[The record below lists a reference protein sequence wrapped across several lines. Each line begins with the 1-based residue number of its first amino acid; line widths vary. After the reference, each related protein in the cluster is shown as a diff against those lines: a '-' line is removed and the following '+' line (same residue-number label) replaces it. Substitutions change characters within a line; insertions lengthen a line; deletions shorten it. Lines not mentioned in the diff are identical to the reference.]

1 MATKPNKPATSKI
14 KIKATPVPM
23 PTIRSRGEQD
33 SGVKVR
39 KSPPKKGSTQ
49 KPKKA
54 PVKPQWEKTWT
65 PRTEK
70 SI

>member
-1 MATKPNKPATSKI
+1 VAIKPTKPAVSKI
-14 KIKATPVPM
+14 KIKSTPVPM
-23 PTIRSRGEQD
+23 PTVKSRGEQD

-54 PVKPQWEKTWT
+54 PAKPQWEKTWT

-70 SI
+70 NM

>member
-1 MATKPNKPATSKI
+1 MAKKPTKPAASKV
-14 KIKATPVPM
+14 KTRSTPVPM
-23 PTIRSRGEQD
+23 PTIKLEGDRPA
-33 SGVKVR
+33 GVKVG
-39 KSPPKKGSTQ
+39 KSKPKKNSKP

-70 SI
+70 SM

>member
-1 MATKPNKPATSKI
+1 
-14 KIKATPVPM
+14 M
-23 PTIRSRGEQD
+23 PTVKSRGEQD

-54 PVKPQWEKTWT
+54 PAKPQWEKTWT

-70 SI
+70 NM